1 MQCFPHLDRVAF
13 LKKHRTWLEQEEV
26 KNGLFLGLCAGFSD
40 PVSMTMLEMLNPSP
54 VLLILQTT
62 PKHNAILAAP
72 NTDQKLIRE
81 ATKTMYQLFPAFPGA
96 VGPRPL
102 VEHFVESF
110 SMLSHKKPVLRMDQF
125 IYRLEKV
132 RMPPSIPGQLREAGP
147 ADEPLLAGW
156 MAAFSQEAMSEEM
169 SDSDA
174 RRAFRQKLEHRELW
188 VWDQHGIPRS
198 MVGLARPTRHG
209 ITINYVYTPPESRGQ
224 GLAANTVA
232 HLSQRQLNTGYS
244 FCSLYTD
251 AQFPTSNALYQRLGY
266 YQVCESAMYG
276 FE

>member
-1 MQCFPHLDRVAF
+1 MNCFLHLDRQKF
-13 LKKHRTWLEQEEV
+13 LGKHRPWLEQEEV
-26 KNGLFLGLCAGFSD
+26 KNSLFLGLCAGFID
-40 PVSMTMLEMLNPSP
+40 PASMLMLEVSGRAPT
-54 VLLILQTT
+54 LLVLQTT

-72 NTDQKLIRE
+72 QAAPSPMEE
-81 ATKTMYQLFPAFPGA
+81 ASRIVFECQPGFPGV

-102 VEHFVESF
+102 VASF
-110 SMLSHKKPVLRMDQF
+110 ANAYGALSQKRPVLRMEQF
-125 IYRLEKV
+125 IYRLDAV
-132 RMPPSIPGQLREAGP
+132 HLPPTVPGQLRAAGP
-147 ADEPLLAGW
+147 NDEPLLAGW
-156 MAAFSQEAMSEEM
+156 LAAFSQEAMGEEM
-169 SDSDA
+169 SDTAA

-198 MVGLARPTRHG
+198 MAGLARPTQRG
-209 ITINYVYTPPESRGQ
+209 ITINYVYTPPASRGQ

-232 HLSQRQLNTGYS
+232 HLSQRQLDAGYS

-266 YQVCESAMYG
+266 YQVCESEMYG